1 MTDSIKCPRCGDKDW
16 DHANIGFT
24 DAKQCTVCG
33 HVYMM
38 KGETLT
44 MGQRTTFNIQYKG
57 IWLDVDVKRGQSAID
72 GRHWV
77 YTQEVRH
84 ADEDI
89 TPILSALEFSQID
102 RIIEE
107 ELNT

>member
-1 MTDSIKCPRCGDKDW
+1 
-16 DHANIGFT
+16 
-24 DAKQCTVCG
+24 
-33 HVYMM
+33 
-38 KGETLT
+38 

-57 IWLDVDVKRGQSAID
+57 IWLDVDVKRGHSALD

-107 ELNT
+107 ELNK

>member
-1 MTDSIKCPRCGDKDW
+1 MTCPRCISKDW
-16 DHANIGFT
+16 DWANIGLT

-33 HVYMM
+33 HVYIE
-38 KGETLT
+38 KETLT

-57 IWLDVDVKRGQSAID
+57 VWLDVDVKRGQSAID

-102 RIIEE
+102 HIIEK
-107 ELNT
+107 ELNV

>member
-1 MTDSIKCPRCGDKDW
+1 
-16 DHANIGFT
+16 
-24 DAKQCTVCG
+24 
-33 HVYMM
+33 M
-38 KGETLT
+38 K
-44 MGQRTTFNIQYKG
+44 TTFNIQHKG
-57 IWLDVDVKRGQSAID
+57 IWLDVDVKRGVSKLD

-102 RIIEE
+102 HIIEK
-107 ELNT
+107 ELNK

>member
-1 MTDSIKCPRCGDKDW
+1 MSCPKCTSNAWDW
-16 DHANIGFT
+16 DNIGFT

-57 IWLDVDVKRGQSAID
+57 IWLDVDVKRGQSTLD
-72 GRHWV
+72 GKHWV

-84 ADEDI
+84 ADENI
-89 TPILSALEFSQID
+89 TPLLSALEFSHID
-102 RIIEE
+102 HIIEK

>member
-1 MTDSIKCPRCGDKDW
+1 MTCPKCSSNDW
-16 DHANIGFT
+16 DHANVGLIG
-24 DAKQCTVCG
+24 AIVCTNCG
-33 HVYMM
+33 EIYMM
-38 KGETLT
+38 KDETLT

-57 IWLDVDVKRGQSAID
+57 IWLDVDVKRGQSALD

-107 ELNT
+107 ELNV